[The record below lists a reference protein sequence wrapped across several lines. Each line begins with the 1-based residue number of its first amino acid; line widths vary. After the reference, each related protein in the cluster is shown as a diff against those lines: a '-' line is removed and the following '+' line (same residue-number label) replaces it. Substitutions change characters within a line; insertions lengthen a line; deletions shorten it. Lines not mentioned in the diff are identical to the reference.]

1 MENAGALSFA
11 KIEAQGFLRDGRV
24 LAMLAAAAISLKAI
38 FVKLAYLAAP
48 VDAITLLTLRMG
60 LVLPVFLWMARGGG
74 LRPRQWAGLL
84 ATGVLGFYLSS
95 LFDFIGL
102 HFISSG
108 LERLILFTYPPVVML
123 IESLWER
130 RPLGRKAWLGMG
142 LAYAGLVLAMGGDL
156 RQAGDPAAIF
166 AGAGWVLL
174 CSLCF
179 AAYSLGSGR
188 MVKSVGP
195 RRMAGMAGSVATLFI
210 FGHFLTVHRV
220 ADLAG
225 LPTDLWKWSA
235 AMALVSTLLPIWLTA
250 RAMAQIG
257 AGATSAIGTIGP
269 ALTIGFSWVILGEP
283 FSWLQL
289 AGLALVV
296 GGVSAGSGRGRST
309 NRRTVP

>member
-1 MENAGALSFA
+1 
-11 KIEAQGFLRDGRV
+11 
-24 LAMLAAAAISLKAI
+24 MLAAAAISLKAI

-60 LVLPVFLWMARGGG
+60 LVLPAFLWMARGGS
-74 LRPRQWAGLL
+74 LRPRHWAGLL
-84 ATGVLGFYLSS
+84 ATGFLGFYLSS

-102 HFISSG
+102 HYISSG
-108 LERLILFTYPPVVML
+108 LERLILFTYPPIVML
-123 IESLWER
+123 IESLWDR

-142 LAYAGLVLAMGGDL
+142 IAYAGLILAMGGDL
-156 RQAGDPAAIF
+156 RQAGDRAAIL

-188 MVKSVGP
+188 LVGVIGA
-195 RRMAGMAGSVATLFI
+195 RRLAGMAGTVATLFI
-210 FGHFLTVHRV
+210 FGHFLAIHHVSELYT
-220 ADLAG
+220 
-225 LPTDLWKWSA
+225 LPPALWKWSA

-289 AGLALVV
+289 AGLALVI
-296 GGVSAGSGRGRST
+296 GGVWKVGRK
-309 NRRTVP
+309 